1 MKKNLIEIKKYFH
14 VKLLTEVFFKTM
26 LPLLKDER
34 NLESLLDDVIARYSS
49 KTRFYHDLHH
59 IQGMCSALEYQA
71 EHIVD
76 YNSVFIAII
85 YHDIIYNVKRN
96 DNEEKS
102 AEYFR
107 KKVAPLLN
115 VPKHQVEKICLYILA
130 TRHNLTAENLLRV
143 NSDVKFLL
151 DFDLE
156 VLGYSNDENYQ
167 LYKDL
172 IRKEYKIY
180 PDAQYCVGRK
190 AFLKKFLSK
199 KDIYL
204 TKEFKKIE
212 KNARKNLQNEINSYL
227 C

>member
-14 VKLLTEVFFKTM
+14 VKLLTEIFFQTM
-26 LPLLKDER
+26 MPLLKNEKDVEK
-34 NLESLLDDVIARYSS
+34 LLDDVIVRYSVKS
-49 KTRFYHDLHH
+49 RFYHDLHH
-59 IQGMCSALEYQA
+59 IQGMCSLLEYNA
-71 EHIVD
+71 EIILD
-76 YNSVFIAII
+76 YSSVFLAII

-107 KKVAPLLN
+107 KKIAPLLN
-115 VPKHQVEKICLYILA
+115 LPKHKIEKVCLYIMA
-130 TRHNLTAENLLRV
+130 TKHNLTAENLKRV
-143 NSDVKFLL
+143 DCDVKLFL

-156 VLGYSNDENYQ
+156 TLGYCNEENYKI
-167 LYKDL
+167 YSDN

-180 PDAQYCVGRK
+180 SNEQYCVGRK
-190 AFLKKFLSK
+190 MFLKKFLAK

-204 TKEFKKIE
+204 TKEFKILE
-212 KNARKNLQNEINSYL
+212 KNARKNLQNEINSYI